1 VFIEGSAGDQ
11 LNEAVAASDEPVLV
25 SLHCMCSID
34 SLVVDYT
41 ANSGAHTGFH
51 ESGHALFGA
60 DVVHAPSFHQVE
72 VIVADP
78 LDGCMGG
85 ADGAAAAE
93 VDITGNFVAGGM
105 DGKIAL
111 IRRGVCYFTTKTIN
125 AQNAGAVGAIIYN
138 DDRAGTVVMSGPE
151 VGVTIP
157 AVFIEGS
164 AGDQLNEAVAAS
176 DEPVLVSLHCGT
188 TPLNPPRGWTG

>member
-1 VFIEGSAGDQ
+1 MDWI
-11 LNEAVAASDEPVLV
+11 
-25 SLHCMCSID
+25 
-34 SLVVDYT
+34 VVDGRPKPPPQKT
-41 ANSGAHTGFH
+41 S
-51 ESGHALFGA
+51 LLWR
-60 DVVHAPSFHQVE
+60 SFHHVE

-93 VDITGNFVAGGM
+93 VDITGNFVVGGM

-125 AQNAGAVGAIIYN
+125 AEKAGAVGAIIYN
-138 DDRAGTVVMSGPE
+138 DDRAGSVVMSGPE

-164 AGDQLNEAVAAS
+164 AGDQLNEAVTGS
-176 DEPVLVSLHCGT
+176 DDPVLVFLHCGT
-188 TPLNPPRGWTG
+188 TPLNLPRGWTG